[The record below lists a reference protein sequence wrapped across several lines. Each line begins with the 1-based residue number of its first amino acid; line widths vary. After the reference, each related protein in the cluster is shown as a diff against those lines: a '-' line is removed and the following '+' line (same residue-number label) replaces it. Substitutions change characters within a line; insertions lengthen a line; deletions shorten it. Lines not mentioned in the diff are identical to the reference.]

1 MSNQLSNYVRAL
13 RKADFHH
20 ENNRFRAAFFPWGLI
35 KTHLL
40 MQRHKRGGFHPW
52 VGKIPWR
59 RAWQPTPVFLPGESP
74 WAEELSGLRSIG
86 SQRVGHYW
94 SDLAK
99 GQRCVKHMGD
109 RSTTARRGPQKNSR
123 VLTSCSVHTPR
134 SVGLLLRLLDWGF
147 WNPRGSRHIL
157 SRAIQSLSWIIQTG

>member
-1 MSNQLSNYVRAL
+1 MSNQLSNYVHAL

-94 SDLAK
+94 SDLAFT
-99 GQRCVKHMGD
+99 HMPHLVRD
-109 RSTTARRGPQKNSR
+109 VWSTWEIGR
-123 VLTSCSVHTPR
+123 
-134 SVGLLLRLLDWGF
+134 LLLGEDLRKTRESWLHAVFILQDPWVSYLGF
-147 WNPRGSRHIL
+147 
-157 SRAIQSLSWIIQTG
+157 